1 MTIRRGEPWGE
12 PMAAPL
18 TAPVAH
24 DDAAAAQVISA
35 ALSAGDGLP
44 EVVIAG
50 GDLARTMGGGTEDRV
65 QPGATLVRAPVDLIR
80 VTTPD
85 GRSGFA
91 LAHVVV
97 RTGRSAASWWRGGV
111 VLAMNAQYLGPYDV
125 APRSHPNDGRIDVV
139 RVEASMRVRQR
150 LSARRRAITGSH
162 LPHPGLR
169 VEAVHSV
176 DVSLGGDMHVW
187 LDGQWWGRTPS
198 VTLAAVADAAV
209 VYA

>member
-12 PMAAPL
+12 PT
-18 TAPVAH
+18 TAPCATAVAH
-24 DDAAAAQVISA
+24 DDAAAARLIGA
-35 ALSAGDGLP
+35 ALSAGDGVP

-50 GDLARTMGGGTEDRV
+50 GDLARTMGGGTEGRI

-80 VTTPD
+80 LTTPD
-85 GRSGFA
+85 GRSGVA

-150 LSARRRAITGSH
+150 LSARRRAVTGSH
-162 LPHPGLR
+162 LPHPSLR

-198 VTLAAVADAAV
+198 VTLSAVADAAV